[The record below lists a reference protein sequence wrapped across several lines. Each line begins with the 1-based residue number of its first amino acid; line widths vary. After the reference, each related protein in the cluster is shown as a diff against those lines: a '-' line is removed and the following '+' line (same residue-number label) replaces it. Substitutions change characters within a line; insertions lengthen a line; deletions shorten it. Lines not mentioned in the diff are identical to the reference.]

1 MQKIRNSL
9 NGWNGYS
16 VDEVDEFLDQVT
28 DELESKCKALSAS
41 AKEIEQLKQELEH
54 YKGME
59 STIQNTLVIA
69 QSAADE
75 VKNNAKQQAS
85 QIIKDAEGTA
95 RQSVENLSQSIVM
108 KKKELED
115 LDKQLDVYRA
125 KMESLLISQ
134 LELLKEINN
143 DKESV

>member
-1 MQKIRNSL
+1 
-9 NGWNGYS
+9 
-16 VDEVDEFLDQVT
+16 
-28 DELESKCKALSAS
+28 
-41 AKEIEQLKQELEH
+41 
-54 YKGME
+54 ME

-75 VKNNAKQQAS
+75 VKNNAKQQAN

-95 RQSVENLSQSIVM
+95 RQSVETLSQSIVI

-115 LDKQLDVYRA
+115 LDKQLDVFRA

-134 LELLKEINN
+134 LELIKDTKKE
-143 DKESV
+143 

>member
-1 MQKIRNSL
+1 MLKIRNFQ

-16 VDEVDEFLDQVT
+16 VEEVDEFLDQIT
-28 DELESKCKALSAS
+28 EELEIKCKAISS
-41 AKEIEQLKQELEH
+41 SSKEIEQLKQELEH
-54 YKGME
+54 YRGME

-75 VKNNAKQQAS
+75 VKNSAKQQAS

-95 RQSVENLSQSIVM
+95 RQSVESLSQSIVM

-134 LELLKEINN
+134 LELIKDAKKDN
-143 DKESV
+143 

>member
-1 MQKIRNSL
+1 MLKTKSFR
-9 NGWNGYS
+9 NGWNGYN
-16 VDEVDEFLDQVT
+16 VEEVDDFLDQVT
-28 DELESKCKALSAS
+28 EELERKCRELSTAN
-41 AKEIEQLKQELEH
+41 KELEQVKGELEH

-75 VKNNAKQQAS
+75 VKNAAKQQAN
-85 QIIKDAEGTA
+85 QIIKDAEGSA
-95 RQSVENLSQSIVM
+95 RQSVETLSQSIII

-115 LDKQLDVYRA
+115 LDKQLDVYKA

-134 LELLKEINN
+134 LELIK
-143 DKESV
+143 DMKKD

>member
-1 MQKIRNSL
+1 MLKIKNSL

-16 VDEVDEFLDQVT
+16 VEEVDDFLDQVT
-28 DELESKCKALSAS
+28 DELEKKCKEISTLTKEVEQCKKDLS
-41 AKEIEQLKQELEH
+41 H
-54 YKGME
+54 YKDME

-75 VKNNAKQQAS
+75 VKNAAKQQAS

-95 RQSVENLSQSIVM
+95 RQSVETLTQSIVI
-108 KKKELED
+108 KRKELED
-115 LDKQLDVYRA
+115 LDKQLDVYKA

-134 LELLKEINN
+134 LELIKDMKKDN
-143 DKESV
+143 

>member
-1 MQKIRNSL
+1 MS
-9 NGWNGYS
+9 S
-16 VDEVDEFLDQVT
+16 ST
-28 DELESKCKALSAS
+28 
-41 AKEIEQLKQELEH
+41 KEIEQLKQDLEH

-134 LELLKEINN
+134 LELIKDAKKDN
-143 DKESV
+143 

>member
-1 MQKIRNSL
+1 MLKIKNSL

-16 VDEVDEFLDQVT
+16 VEEVDDFLDQVT
-28 DELESKCKALSAS
+28 EELEKKCKELSTS
-41 AKEIEQLKQELEH
+41 TKEVEQLKKELEH

-59 STIQNTLVIA
+59 STLQNTLVIA

-75 VKNNAKQQAS
+75 VKNAAKQQAS

-95 RQSVENLSQSIVM
+95 RQSVETLSQTIVI

-115 LDKQLDVYRA
+115 LGKQLDVYKA

-134 LELLKEINN
+134 LELIK
-143 DKESV
+143 DMKKD

>member
-1 MQKIRNSL
+1 ME
-9 NGWNGYS
+9 
-16 VDEVDEFLDQVT
+16 EVDDFLDQVT
-28 DELESKCKALSAS
+28 AELEKKCKELSAS
-41 AKEIEQLKQELEH
+41 TKETEQLKQELEH
-54 YKGME
+54 YRGME

-75 VKNNAKQQAS
+75 VKNNAKQQAN

-95 RQSVENLSQSIVM
+95 RQSVETLSQSIVM

-115 LDKQLDVYRA
+115 LDKQLDVFRA

-134 LELLKEINN
+134 LELIK
-143 DKESV
+143 DTKKD

>member
-1 MQKIRNSL
+1 M
-9 NGWNGYS
+9 
-16 VDEVDEFLDQVT
+16 
-28 DELESKCKALSAS
+28 
-41 AKEIEQLKQELEH
+41 KQELEH
-54 YKGME
+54 YRGME

-75 VKNNAKQQAS
+75 VKNNAKQQAN

-134 LELLKEINN
+134 LELIKDAKKDN
-143 DKESV
+143 

>member
-1 MQKIRNSL
+1 MKIKNSL

-16 VDEVDEFLDQVT
+16 VEEVDDFLDQLTV
-28 DELESKCKALSAS
+28 ELEKKCKELSTTT
-41 AKEIEQLKQELEH
+41 KEVETLKQELEH
-54 YKGME
+54 YRGME

-75 VKNNAKQQAS
+75 VKNNAKQQAN

-95 RQSVENLSQSIVM
+95 RQSVETLSQSIVI

-115 LDKQLDVYRA
+115 LDKQLDVFRA

-134 LELLKEINN
+134 LELIK
-143 DKESV
+143 DTKKD

>member
-1 MQKIRNSL
+1 MSKIKSFL

-16 VDEVDEFLDQVT
+16 VEEVDDFLDQVT
-28 DELESKCKALSAS
+28 DELERKCKEVEQYK
-41 AKEIEQLKQELEH
+41 KEVEQSKKELEH
-54 YKGME
+54 YKEME

-75 VKNNAKQQAS
+75 VKNAAKQQAT

-95 RQSVENLSQSIVM
+95 RQSVETLTQSIVI

-115 LDKQLDVYRA
+115 LDKQIDVYKA

-134 LELLKEINN
+134 LELIK
-143 DKESV
+143 DMKKDA

>member
-1 MQKIRNSL
+1 MLKIRNSL

-16 VDEVDEFLDQVT
+16 VDEVDDFLDQVT
-28 DELESKCKALSAS
+28 EELEKKCKELSTS
-41 AKEIEQLKQELEH
+41 TKEIENLKQELEL
-54 YKGME
+54 YKGKE
-59 STIQNTLVIA
+59 STIQSTLVIA

-75 VKNNAKQQAS
+75 VINNAKQQAT

-95 RQSVENLSQSIVM
+95 RQSVETLSQSIVM
-108 KKKELED
+108 KRKELED

-134 LELLKEINN
+134 LELIK
-143 DKESV
+143 DTKKD

>member
-1 MQKIRNSL
+1 MKIRNFL

-16 VDEVDEFLDQVT
+16 VEEVDDFLDQITV
-28 DELESKCKALSAS
+28 ELEKKCKELSTS
-41 AKEIEQLKQELEH
+41 TKEVEHLKKELEH

-75 VKNNAKQQAS
+75 VKNSAKQQAN

-95 RQSVENLSQSIVM
+95 RQSVETLSQSIVI

-134 LELLKEINN
+134 LELIK
-143 DKESV
+143 DAKKD

>member
-1 MQKIRNSL
+1 MLKIKNSL

-16 VDEVDEFLDQVT
+16 VEEVDDFLDQVT
-28 DELESKCKALSAS
+28 EELEKKCKELSTS
-41 AKEIEQLKQELEH
+41 TKEVEQLKKELKH

-59 STIQNTLVIA
+59 STLQNTLVIA

-75 VKNNAKQQAS
+75 VKNAAKQQAS

-95 RQSVENLSQSIVM
+95 RQSVETLSQTIVI

-115 LDKQLDVYRA
+115 LDKQLDVYKA

-134 LELLKEINN
+134 LELIK
-143 DKESV
+143 DMKKD

>member
-1 MQKIRNSL
+1 MKIRNSL

-16 VDEVDEFLDQVT
+16 VEEVDDFLDQITV
-28 DELESKCKALSAS
+28 ELEKKCKELSTTT
-41 AKEIEQLKQELEH
+41 KEVEHLRKELEH

-75 VKNNAKQQAS
+75 VKNSAKQQAN

-95 RQSVENLSQSIVM
+95 RQSVETLSQSIVI

-115 LDKQLDVYRA
+115 LDKQLDVFRA

-134 LELLKEINN
+134 LELIKDTKKE
-143 DKESV
+143 

>member
-1 MQKIRNSL
+1 MLKIRNSL

-16 VDEVDEFLDQVT
+16 VEEVDEFLDQVT
-28 DELESKCKALSAS
+28 DELEKKCKEISALT
-41 AKEIEQLKQELEH
+41 KEVEQCKKDLSH
-54 YKGME
+54 YKDME

-75 VKNNAKQQAS
+75 VKNAAKQQAS

-95 RQSVENLSQSIVM
+95 RQSVETLTQSIVI
-108 KKKELED
+108 KRKELED
-115 LDKQLDVYRA
+115 LDKQLDVYKA

-134 LELLKEINN
+134 LELIKDMKKDN
-143 DKESV
+143 

>member
-1 MQKIRNSL
+1 MLKIKNSL

-16 VDEVDEFLDQVT
+16 VEEVDDFLDQVT
-28 DELESKCKALSAS
+28 EELEKKCKELSTS
-41 AKEIEQLKQELEH
+41 TKEVEQLKKELEH

-59 STIQNTLVIA
+59 STLQNTLVIA

-75 VKNNAKQQAS
+75 VKNAAKQQAS

-95 RQSVENLSQSIVM
+95 RQSVETLSQTIVI

-115 LDKQLDVYRA
+115 LDKQLDVYKA

-134 LELLKEINN
+134 LELLK
-143 DKESV
+143 DHKED

>member
-1 MQKIRNSL
+1 ME
-9 NGWNGYS
+9 
-16 VDEVDEFLDQVT
+16 EVDDFLDQVT
-28 DELESKCKALSAS
+28 VELENKCKELSTAT
-41 AKEIEQLKQELEH
+41 KEVEQLKQQLDH
-54 YKGME
+54 YRGME

-95 RQSVENLSQSIVM
+95 RQSVETLSQSIVM

-115 LDKQLDVYRA
+115 LDKQLDVFRA

-134 LELLKEINN
+134 LELIK
-143 DKESV
+143 DTKKD

>member
-1 MQKIRNSL
+1 
-9 NGWNGYS
+9 
-16 VDEVDEFLDQVT
+16 
-28 DELESKCKALSAS
+28 
-41 AKEIEQLKQELEH
+41 LKQELEH

-59 STIQNTLVIA
+59 STIQHTLVIA

-134 LELLKEINN
+134 LELIKDAKKDN
-143 DKESV
+143 

>member
-1 MQKIRNSL
+1 MKIKNSL

-16 VDEVDEFLDQVT
+16 VEEVDDFLDQLTV
-28 DELESKCKALSAS
+28 ELEKKCKELSTTT
-41 AKEIEQLKQELEH
+41 KEVETLRQELEH
-54 YKGME
+54 YRGME

-75 VKNNAKQQAS
+75 VKNNAKQQAN

-95 RQSVENLSQSIVM
+95 RQSVETLSQSIVI

-115 LDKQLDVYRA
+115 LDKQLDVFRA

-134 LELLKEINN
+134 LELIK
-143 DKESV
+143 DTKKD

>member
-1 MQKIRNSL
+1 MLKIRNSL

-16 VDEVDEFLDQVT
+16 VEEVDEFLDQVT
-28 DELESKCKALSAS
+28 EELESKCKALSTS
-41 AKEIEQLKQELEH
+41 TKEIEQLKQELER

-75 VKNNAKQQAS
+75 VKNNAKQQAT

-108 KKKELED
+108 KRKELED

-134 LELLKEINN
+134 LELIKDAKKDN
-143 DKESV
+143 

>member
-16 VDEVDEFLDQVT
+16 VEEVDEFLDQIT
-28 DELESKCKALSAS
+28 EELESKCKALSS
-41 AKEIEQLKQELEH
+41 STKEIEQLKQELER
-54 YKGME
+54 YRGME

-75 VKNNAKQQAS
+75 VKNNAKQQAN

-108 KKKELED
+108 KKKEFED
-115 LDKQLDVYRA
+115 LDKQMDVYRA

-134 LELLKEINN
+134 LELIK
-143 DKESV
+143 DAKKD

>member
-1 MQKIRNSL
+1 MLKIKNSL
-9 NGWNGYS
+9 SGWNGYS
-16 VDEVDEFLDQVT
+16 VEEVDDFLDQVT
-28 DELESKCKALSAS
+28 EELEKKCKELSTS
-41 AKEIEQLKQELEH
+41 TKEVEQLKKELEH

-59 STIQNTLVIA
+59 STLQNTLVIA

-75 VKNNAKQQAS
+75 VKNAAKQQAN

-95 RQSVENLSQSIVM
+95 RQSVETLSQTIVI

-115 LDKQLDVYRA
+115 LDKQLDVYKA

-134 LELLKEINN
+134 LELIK
-143 DKESV
+143 DMKKD

>member
-1 MQKIRNSL
+1 MLKIRNSL
-9 NGWNGYS
+9 NGWNGYN

-28 DELESKCKALSAS
+28 DELEKKCKDLSS
-41 AKEIEQLKQELEH
+41 STKEIEQLKQELEL
-54 YKGME
+54 YKGKE
-59 STIQNTLVIA
+59 STIQSTLVIA

-75 VKNNAKQQAS
+75 VINNAKQQAT

-95 RQSVENLSQSIVM
+95 RQSVETLSQSIVM
-108 KKKELED
+108 KRKELED

-134 LELLKEINN
+134 LELIK
-143 DKESV
+143 DTKKD

>member
-1 MQKIRNSL
+1 MKIKNSL

-16 VDEVDEFLDQVT
+16 VEEVDEFLDQLTV
-28 DELESKCKALSAS
+28 ELEKKCKELSTS
-41 AKEIEQLKQELEH
+41 TKEVEQLKQELEH
-54 YKGME
+54 YRGME

-75 VKNNAKQQAS
+75 VKNNAKQQAT

-95 RQSVENLSQSIVM
+95 RQSVETLSQSIVM

-115 LDKQLDVYRA
+115 LDKQLDVFRA

-134 LELLKEINN
+134 LELIKDTKKE
-143 DKESV
+143 

>member
-1 MQKIRNSL
+1 MKIRNSL
-9 NGWNGYS
+9 NGWIGYS
-16 VDEVDEFLDQVT
+16 VDEVDDFLDQLTV
-28 DELESKCKALSAS
+28 ELEKKCKELSTTT
-41 AKEIEQLKQELEH
+41 KEVEHLRTELEH

-75 VKNNAKQQAS
+75 VKNNAKQQAN

-95 RQSVENLSQSIVM
+95 RQSVETLSQSIVI

-115 LDKQLDVYRA
+115 LDKQLDVFRA

-134 LELLKEINN
+134 LELIKDTKKE
-143 DKESV
+143 

>member
-1 MQKIRNSL
+1 MLKIKNSL

-16 VDEVDEFLDQVT
+16 VEEVDEFLDQVT
-28 DELESKCKALSAS
+28 DELEKKCKEISALT
-41 AKEIEQLKQELEH
+41 KEVEQCKKDLSH
-54 YKGME
+54 YKDME

-75 VKNNAKQQAS
+75 VKNAAKQQAS

-95 RQSVENLSQSIVM
+95 RQSVETLTQSIVI
-108 KKKELED
+108 KRKELED
-115 LDKQLDVYRA
+115 LDKQLDVYKA

-134 LELLKEINN
+134 LELIKDMKKDN
-143 DKESV
+143 

>member
-1 MQKIRNSL
+1 MKIKNSL
-9 NGWNGYS
+9 SGWNGYS
-16 VDEVDEFLDQVT
+16 VEEVDDFLDQVT
-28 DELESKCKALSAS
+28 EELEKKCKESSALT
-41 AKEIEQLKQELEH
+41 KEVEQLKKELEH

-75 VKNNAKQQAS
+75 VKNAAKQQAS

-95 RQSVENLSQSIVM
+95 RQSVETLTQSIVI

-115 LDKQLDVYRA
+115 LEKQMDVYKA

-134 LELLKEINN
+134 LELIK
-143 DKESV
+143 DMKKD